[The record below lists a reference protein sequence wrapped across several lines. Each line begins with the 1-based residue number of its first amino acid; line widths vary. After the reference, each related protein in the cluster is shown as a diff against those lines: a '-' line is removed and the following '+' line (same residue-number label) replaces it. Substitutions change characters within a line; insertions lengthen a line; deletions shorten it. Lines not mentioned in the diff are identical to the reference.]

1 MNQATADKE
10 FILKTVEMQRAE
22 MRRMSSASLLCRF
35 GSVGLA
41 SLVIALTG
49 FQYHTVSE
57 FVAFLPVVVLL
68 VLDVYYLARE
78 QKLRAIHDEFLQR
91 VRTGTAQTEDLF
103 SIAGPDVT
111 VNDILSLLNSASILL
126 FYLLVTLGVLIAA
139 GK

>member
-1 MNQATADKE
+1 MNETTADKE
-10 FILKTVEMQRAE
+10 FILKTVEMQLEE
-22 MRRMSSASLLCRF
+22 MRRMSSASLFCRF
-35 GSVGLA
+35 GSVALA
-41 SLVIALTG
+41 SLVIGLTG
-49 FQYHTVSE
+49 FRYHTVSE

-78 QKLRAIHDEFLQR
+78 QKLRAIHEQFLQR
-91 VRTGTAQTEDLF
+91 VRTGTVQNEDLF